1 MRGALYVVVICG
13 GVSPPPPYTTA
24 CHNRLHTPHSSHTH
38 SWLTHSFCFIL
49 PVFCCSK
56 GEWSE
61 VEVPLSRFM
70 LTWKGR
76 VVEEVVELNAKR
88 ITSLGISL
96 AGGEQLQQ
104 EVRRGVG

>member
-1 MRGALYVVVICG
+1 M
-13 GVSPPPPYTTA
+13 
-24 CHNRLHTPHSSHTH
+24 
-38 SWLTHSFCFIL
+38 
-49 PVFCCSK
+49 
-56 GEWSE
+56 
-61 VEVPLSRFM
+61 EVPLSRFM